1 MVRRAPR
8 VAPTDNG
15 GEFRPRNF
23 RAKQWSPQ
31 SDATFQRVAAREF
44 AALCQGTRVRRLAD
58 DTISHEA
65 LEADGHCAVQQIVSI
80 MQDAATA
87 ATAPVSGA
95 SERRYLSQG
104 RGGGRSTLH
113 SVQQQLRRSLGI
125 RRKVQN
131 GARRRWQRRLL
142 L

>member
-1 MVRRAPR
+1 MVASS
-8 VAPTDNG
+8 VL
-15 GEFRPRNF
+15 
-23 RAKQWSPQ
+23 
-31 SDATFQRVAAREF
+31 ATCQRVAAREF

-125 RRKVQN
+125 RRKVQRCE
-131 GARRRWQRRLL
+131 AALAEKIAFVDTLTRTCDRSRLGVFWTGWHAL
-142 L
+142 I